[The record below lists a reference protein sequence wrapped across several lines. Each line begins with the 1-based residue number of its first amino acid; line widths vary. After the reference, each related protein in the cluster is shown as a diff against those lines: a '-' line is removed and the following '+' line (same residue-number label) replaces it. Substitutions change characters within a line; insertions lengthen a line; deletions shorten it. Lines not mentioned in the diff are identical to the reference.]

1 MSYIADYTNS
11 YDIRG
16 QRITITAPAR
26 FDENTGK
33 VIADLELDDH
43 AAKLALEKYRRKFDI
58 ISPTDLKTLRHHWN
72 FSQEKFAE
80 FLGWNVATIA
90 LYEAGA
96 LPSISDNR
104 LLKILI
110 KIQNL
115 WKNLLKIVKK
125 KNYKRDLCL

>member
-11 YDIRG
+11 YDIHG

-43 AAKLALEKYRRKFDI
+43 AAKLALEKYRGKFGI
-58 ISPTDLKTLRHHWN
+58 ISPTDLKNLRHHWN
-72 FSQEKFAE
+72 FSKEKFAE
-80 FLGWNVATIA
+80 VLGWNVATIA

-96 LPSISDNR
+96 VPSISDNR

-110 KIQNL
+110 KNPKLMEKFIEDSEKEEL
-115 WKNLLKIVKK
+115 
-125 KNYKRDLCL
+125 

>member
-16 QRITITAPAR
+16 QQITITASAR
-26 FDENTGK
+26 FDKNTGK

-43 AAKLALEKYRRKFDI
+43 AAKLALEKYRRKFGI
-58 ISPTDLKTLRHHWN
+58 ISPTDLKNLRHHWN
-72 FSQEKFAE
+72 FSKEKFAE
-80 FLGWNVATIA
+80 VLGWNVATIA

-96 LPSISDNR
+96 VPSISANR

-110 KIQNL
+110 KNPKLMEKFIEDSEKEEL
-115 WKNLLKIVKK
+115 
-125 KNYKRDLCL
+125 